1 MGVKIKHRDPKTTDF
16 SRDDVVINFNE
27 GSLFFKSKLGLH
39 KVTATQVNVGSEN
52 NIIGIGGPDEVL
64 FNNGG
69 VIGGDIG
76 FRIRPYS
83 LTTVGGIGYSQT
95 SGGTFADDNVLDVD
109 LPFITRKGMFF
120 GIGSNPTEN
129 VLSGGSYL
137 GLDQRVAI
145 GGARG
150 TIPNVGNIFQTGEM
164 CLMIKNGTGH
174 LILGPQEGNI
184 SSAYGLAC
192 HYETDRNSHMFNKPI
207 VTMGN
212 MISSFTNPLITTS
225 QPLYITTDTSTSTGM
240 GHAFIEVSNTTSGLP
255 PHVKV
260 YGNLSVEVNG
270 TAPGIVYA
278 NQLHANGTDS
288 RVVVLRSEIAGK
300 AIKTTLWGS

>member
-109 LPFITRKGMFF
+109 LPLGKLSKKLLQDTIKTY
-120 GIGSNPTEN
+120 GI
-129 VLSGGSYL
+129 
-137 GLDQRVAI
+137 
-145 GGARG
+145 
-150 TIPNVGNIFQTGEM
+150 
-164 CLMIKNGTGH
+164 
-174 LILGPQEGNI
+174 
-184 SSAYGLAC
+184 
-192 HYETDRNSHMFNKPI
+192 ETDMSNVALTYENKFNI
-207 VTMGN
+207 
-212 MISSFTNPLITTS
+212 
-225 QPLYITTDTSTSTGM
+225 
-240 GHAFIEVSNTTSGLP
+240 
-255 PHVKV
+255 
-260 YGNLSVEVNG
+260 
-270 TAPGIVYA
+270 
-278 NQLHANGTDS
+278 
-288 RVVVLRSEIAGK
+288 RLRP
-300 AIKTTLWGS
+300 